1 MTVRLTALACLALAA
16 ALLAGCAS
24 RSSVAIESV
33 AGLYARQYDATIPGH
48 LRQPEGDGPFPAVI
62 LMHGCSGLG
71 RFTRAGLEAHADGLI
86 AAGFATLILDSFAG
100 RPGTGGEP
108 GCSGEPLRAAS
119 VYRQWDAYHA
129 LRHLQQ
135 QPFVDAANVFL
146 MGQSQGGGVALKAAA
161 DPAHAPIKRDWQQLY
176 GAPPPRFRAAVA
188 YYPWCGYVPKRI
200 VMPLLVLSGALD
212 DWTPPSGC
220 VFEQGFVEGAPYR
233 VIVYEGAHH
242 SFDLPMSLRSYAGHT
257 VGGHAA
263 ATVDSRQR
271 MIAWFLTHL
280 EPGG

>member
-1 MTVRLTALACLALAA
+1 MRLAVFVCLALAG

-24 RSSVAIESV
+24 RSPVAIESA
-33 AGLYARQYDATIPGH
+33 AGLYARQYDATIFGH
-48 LRQPEGDGPFPAVI
+48 LKKPEGDGPFPAVI
-62 LMHGCSGLG
+62 LMHGCSGLA
-71 RFTRAGLEAHADGLI
+71 RSTRAGLEAHADGLV

-108 GCSGEPLRAAS
+108 GCSGELLRAAS

-129 LRHLQQ
+129 LRYLRQR
-135 QPFVDAANVFL
+135 PFVDAANVFL
-146 MGQSQGGGVALKAAA
+146 MGQSQGGGVALKTAAA
-161 DPAHAPIKRDWQQLY
+161 RAPIERDWQQLY

-188 YYPWCGYVPKRI
+188 YYPWCGHVPKRI

-220 VFEQGFVEGAPYR
+220 VFEQGFVAGAPYQ
-233 VIVYEGAHH
+233 VVVYEGAHH
-242 SFDLPMSLRSYAGHT
+242 SFDLPMALHSYAGHT

-263 ATVDSRQR
+263 ATLDSRQR
-271 MIAWFLTHL
+271 MIAWFLTHRQ
-280 EPGG
+280 PDG

>member
-1 MTVRLTALACLALAA
+1 MTVRLAACVCLALAGV
-16 ALLAGCAS
+16 LLAGCAS
-24 RSSVAIESV
+24 HSSVAIESV
-33 AGLYARQYDATIPGH
+33 AGLYARQYDATILGH

-71 RFTRAGLEAHADGLI
+71 RFTRAGLEAHADGLV
-86 AAGFATLILDSFAG
+86 AAGFTTLILDSFAG
-100 RPGTGGEP
+100 RPGTGGVA
-108 GCSGEPLRAAS
+108 GCSGGPLRAAS
-119 VYRQWDAYHA
+119 IYRQWDAYHA
-129 LRHLQQ
+129 LRYLQH

-146 MGQSQGGGVALKAAA
+146 MGQSQGGGVVLMAAA
-161 DPAHAPIKRDWQQLY
+161 ARAPIERDWQQLY

-188 YYPWCGYVPKRI
+188 YYPWCGHVPKRI

-233 VIVYEGAHH
+233 VVVYEGAHH
-242 SFDLPMSLRSYAGHT
+242 SFDLPMALSSYAGHT

-263 ATVDSRQR
+263 ATLDSRQR
-271 MIAWFLTHL
+271 MIDWFLTYRQ
-280 EPGG
+280 PGG